1 LERKNLNFL
10 ERVLNLEVKDQM
22 EQNTIEGKLLL
33 EQATRLNINTSSS
46 SSTLR
51 VSSSLEGRDTSSMPA
66 VIAVTQLDPAKQVS
80 YANVASQ
87 LETCVRSLVP
97 IACI

>member
-80 YANVASQ
+80 YANVAS
-87 LETCVRSLVP
+87 
-97 IACI
+97 

>member
-22 EQNTIEGKLLL
+22 EQNNIEGKLLL

-80 YANVASQ
+80 YANVAS
-87 LETCVRSLVP
+87 
-97 IACI
+97 

>member
-22 EQNTIEGKLLL
+22 EQNTIKGKLLL

-80 YANVASQ
+80 YANVAS
-87 LETCVRSLVP
+87 
-97 IACI
+97 